1 MSRRNYKVEQSYI
14 EWLKSLGCV
23 LYLPLTEGDLQD
35 KISGVSLI
43 ANQNASITWDSAEG
57 AYKFD
62 LPTSVPSYKG
72 IELPNVVIDFGNNLS
87 NAEYTCVIDIKVDS
101 SVLGQTPILLTSK
114 LNWKLQWYSGTN
126 TRNKWIRLCSLKNKG
141 DNYTF
146 MYEDE
151 RLYSQDAQSTGDDNG
166 TLLFARPGWN
176 NRRFTAFAKSAYIFD
191 KALTQEQINQ
201 LI

>member
-1 MSRRNYKVEQSYI
+1 MSRRHYKKLEQQPLPPFY
-14 EWLKSLGCV
+14 ENLVFWA
-23 LYLPLTEGDLQD
+23 PLTEGDLTD
-35 KISGVSLI
+35 HISGASLV

-72 IELPNVVIDFGNNLS
+72 IELPNVVIDFGDNWL

-101 SVLGQTPILLTSK
+101 SVRSQTPILLTNK
-114 LNWKLQWYSGTN
+114 YNWKLSWYDANNSRG
-126 TRNKWIRLCSLKNKG
+126 KWIRLYSIKNKG
-141 DNYTF
+141 DGRVF
-146 MYEDE
+146 LYEDE
-151 RLYSQDAQSTGDDNG
+151 RLYSQDAQSTSDDFG
-166 TLLFARPGWN
+166 ILLFARPGWN
-176 NRRFTAFAKSAYIFD
+176 NKRFTAFAKSAYIFN